1 MKSLSKYG
9 IAVAVILA
17 VFLAFA
23 MWGLS
28 SSLSRLKTASNVQGI
43 AQSAAV
49 PEVVVISTFFSGE
62 IRGQSFYVKST
73 DKLCHLT
80 TTNVLISGA
89 LDCKQP
95 SASDYRKI
103 AAVSGIKL

>member
-1 MKSLSKYG
+1 MKPSKYV
-9 IAVAVILA
+9 IACGGVLVVFAALA
-17 VFLAFA
+17 L
-23 MWGLS
+23 WGLS
-28 SSLSRLKTASNVQGI
+28 ASIGRLNAASNATNL
-43 AQSAAV
+43 AQNEAV
-49 PEVVVISTFFSGE
+49 PEVVVLSTFFSGE

-95 SASDYRKI
+95 SMTDYRKI
-103 AAVSGIKL
+103 AAVVGIKL